1 MMLCWQFM
9 VTLSDAIG
17 LLVLA
22 VLFGIVLLVL
32 AINGLYSLYEWLK
45 EKISD
50 IWRKMVY

>member
-17 LLVLA
+17 LIILA
-22 VLFGIVLLVL
+22 VLFGIVILVL
-32 AINGLYSLYEWLK
+32 AIDGLCRLYGWLR

-50 IWRKMVY
+50 IWRKIVY

>member
-1 MMLCWQFM
+1 MLCWQFM
-9 VTLSDAIG
+9 LTLSDAIG

-32 AINGLYSLYEWLK
+32 AINGLCLLYEWLK
-45 EKISD
+45 EKISY